1 VTTTVLVMT
10 KFNHDYN
17 STGPSGELKV
27 TVAQAMLVLTPN
39 LSITKLGNQK
49 SNKYKAFGLF
59 DLLCN

>member
-1 VTTTVLVMT
+1 MT